1 MSFRSKILLFS
12 MLSVLVGMSL
22 VTLIALSGISNLKN
36 VASTN
41 VAKGLLGVNQ
51 LVLDSLLART
61 TSLETSLTVNQFA
74 ELLVS
79 LKVGDRGFM
88 FVASQDGRL
97 IGIDA
102 DNAKILGAKGGGFN
116 ILNQS
121 RLQDSIVPDVAKL
134 PFPTAI
140 SGPNSTTNT
149 TVDIRGNPYEIYL
162 RLTSFRTK
170 TPAGVSTLP
179 IIVAF
184 VTSRDEILA
193 SLNTVK
199 SNIDDSAQS
208 ILTNQLLVTLVV
220 LVLVL
225 TLAFLLFRPTIRTLR
240 TLTTSTA
247 LLRQG
252 NYFVKI
258 PITSKDEF
266 GQLSEAFNEMASE
279 INNYTHNLEKQVATR
294 TLELKGANS
303 QITTLNKQLTSENS
317 RLKTEVEVTRRLQ
330 QMLLPK
336 ASELADVLSLDIT
349 GFMNPAAEVGGDYYD
364 VLQEDGRI
372 KIGIGDVTGH
382 GLESG
387 VLMLMVQTAVRTL
400 LISDEKDPVRFMDIL
415 NRTIYANVQ
424 RMDSDKNLT
433 LLLLDYNQIT
443 GNLRFSGQHE
453 EAIILRHDG
462 RLEMVDT
469 LTLGFPIGLEQNI
482 HDFVSEVDIKL
493 ESGDVVVLY
502 TDGITEAFN
511 LKREQYGLT
520 RLCEVIKCNYE
531 RSSAEIK
538 QAVIEN
544 LRDFVGEQKV
554 YDDVTL
560 VVLKQR

>member
-1 MSFRSKILLFS
+1 MSFRIKILLFS
-12 MLSVLVGMSL
+12 MLSVLIGMSL
-22 VTLIALSGISNLKN
+22 VTLIALSGINNLRN

-41 VAKGLLGVNQ
+41 VANGLLGVNR
-51 LVLDSLLART
+51 LVIDSLLSGT
-61 TSLETSLTVNQFA
+61 TSLETTLTVNQFA
-74 ELLVS
+74 ELLTS
-79 LKVGDRGFM
+79 LKIGDKGFM

-97 IGIDA
+97 IGIGA
-102 DNAKILGAKGGGFN
+102 ENAKTLGAKGGGFN

-121 RLQDSIVPDVAKL
+121 RLQDSTVPDVAKVPL
-134 PFPTAI
+134 PTAI
-140 SGPNSTTNT
+140 TGPNSTST
-149 TVDIRGNPYEIYL
+149 TAVDIQGSPYEIFL
-162 RLTSFRTK
+162 RLTSFQTK
-170 TPAGVSTLP
+170 TQAGVSTLP
-179 IIVAF
+179 LVVGF
-184 VTSRDEILA
+184 VVSKDEILA

-199 SNIDDSAQS
+199 GNIDDSAQS
-208 ILTNQLLVTLVV
+208 IFTNQLLVTLGV

-247 LLRQG
+247 LLRQR
-252 NYFVKI
+252 NYLVKI
-258 PITSKDEF
+258 PVTSKDEF

-279 INNYTHNLEKQVATR
+279 INNYTHNLEEQVAAR
-294 TLELKGANS
+294 TLELEGANS
-303 QITTLNKQLTSENS
+303 QIMNLNKQLTSENS
-317 RLKTEVEVTRRLQ
+317 RLKAEVEITRRLQ

-336 ASELADVLSLDIT
+336 DHELSDVLSLDIT
-349 GFMNPAAEVGGDYYD
+349 GFMNPAEEVGGDYYD
-364 VLQEDGRI
+364 VLQEAGRI

-433 LLLLDYNQIT
+433 LLLLDYNQLT
-443 GNLRFSGQHE
+443 GNMRLSGQHE
-453 EAIILRHDG
+453 EAIILRQNG
-462 RLEMVDT
+462 QLEMVDT
-469 LTLGFPIGLEQNI
+469 LKLGFPIGLEENI

-493 ESGDVVVLY
+493 EPGDVVVLY

-511 LKREQYGLT
+511 AAREQYGLT
-520 RLCEVIKCNYE
+520 RLCEVIKCNHE

>member
-1 MSFRSKILLFS
+1 MSFRIKILLFS
-12 MLSVLVGMSL
+12 MLSVLIGMSL
-22 VTLIALSGISNLKN
+22 VTAIALSGINNLRN

-41 VAKGLLGVNQ
+41 VANGLLGVNR
-51 LVLDSLLART
+51 LVIDSLLTRT
-61 TSLETSLTVNQFA
+61 TSLETTLTVNQFA
-74 ELLVS
+74 DLLTS
-79 LKVGDRGFM
+79 LKIGDKGFM

-102 DNAKILGAKGGGFN
+102 DNAKTLGAKGGGFN

-121 RLQDSIVPDVAKL
+121 KLQDSTVPDVAKL
-134 PFPTAI
+134 PLPTAT
-140 SGPNSTTNT
+140 SGPNSTST
-149 TVDIRGNPYEIYL
+149 TSVDIKGSPYEIFL
-162 RLTSFRTK
+162 RLTSFQTK
-170 TPAGVSTLP
+170 TQAGVSTLP
-179 IIVAF
+179 LVVGF
-184 VTSRDEILA
+184 VVSKDEILT

-199 SNIDDSAQS
+199 ANIDDSAQS
-208 ILTNQLLVTLVV
+208 IFTNQLLVTLVV

-225 TLAFLLFRPTIRTLR
+225 GFAFLLFRPTIRTLK

-247 LLRQG
+247 LLRQR
-252 NYFVKI
+252 NYLIKI
-258 PITSKDEF
+258 PVTSKDEF

-279 INNYTHNLEKQVATR
+279 INNYTHNLEEQVAAR
-294 TLELKGANS
+294 TLELGGANA
-303 QITTLNKQLTSENS
+303 QIMTLNKQLTSENS

-336 ASELADVLSLDIT
+336 DRELSDVLSLDIT
-349 GFMNPAAEVGGDYYD
+349 GFMNPAEEVGGDYYD
-364 VLQEDGRI
+364 VLQENGRI

-443 GNLRFSGQHE
+443 GNMRLSGQHE

-469 LTLGFPIGLEQNI
+469 LKLGFPIGLEENI

-493 ESGDVVVLY
+493 EPGDVVVLY

-511 LKREQYGLT
+511 ATREQYGLT

-531 RSSAEIK
+531 RSSVEIK